1 MKAWSPLGR
10 LSLRFKTVLGIAL
23 IEIVLLAVLVWLSL
37 DYLASTKADAIAE
50 RARSTVDL
58 FAILAKDAVLSDDLA
73 SLDTFADAVMRN
85 PDVAYLRVTGHGRRL
100 VTRGEA
106 AVADAAADGRQGVAV
121 AGGVLHARAE
131 IREAGTG
138 FGLIEIGLST
148 AAQVQLVDQA
158 RRRLLGIAL
167 LEIALVA
174 LFSLLLGSYL
184 TRSLCMLKRAAQ
196 ELAATGVV
204 DGGLSHRIPVE
215 GRDELADT
223 ARAFNQMAERLQRS
237 YDALEEARAGAER
250 AAAEAQAASAA
261 ADAANAAKSRF
272 LAHMSHELRTPLNAV
287 LGTLDMTR
295 DWVLS
300 TEQREHLVMANEAG
314 HALLE
319 LINNVLDLSK
329 IEAGEMTLFA
339 EPTALA
345 ELVERAAATVRPLA
359 RAKGLDLRIA
369 LAADLPAAVQVDP
382 LRLRQVLINLL
393 GNAVKF
399 TDSGQVS
406 LGVQTLCTG
415 ASCERLRFEVQDTGT
430 GIPKDRQ
437 ARLFDEFSQIHDGA
451 VKQSGG
457 TGLGLAIS
465 QRIVNL
471 MGGQIAIDSAPGQ
484 GSRFSFELTLAV
496 AQRAVVPVVAAKP
509 VSACH
514 LPAGMTR
521 RDLPILLVDDV
532 KTNRMVAAAALTKAG
547 YVVRTADNGVEALA
561 AVCRE
566 PLGSVLMDVSMPVMD
581 GLEATRRIRSLAGS
595 VRALPIIAMTAH
607 ALTEEEDRCRAAGM
621 DDFITKPFARERL
634 LTVVDFWHG
643 SRHLRTTELD
653 VS

>member
-73 SLDTFADAVMRN
+73 SLETFADAVMRN

-100 VTRGEA
+100 VSRGEA

-196 ELAATGVV
+196 ELAATGVA

-250 AAAEAQAASAA
+250 AAAEALAASAA

-329 IEAGEMTLFA
+329 IEAGEMTLRA

-345 ELVERAAATVRPLA
+345 ELIERAAATVRPLA

-369 LAADLPAAVQVDP
+369 LAADLPAVVQVDP

-406 LGVQTLCTG
+406 LGLQTLCPG

-451 VKQSGG
+451 VKHSGG

-471 MGGQIAIDSAPGQ
+471 LGGQIVIDSALGQ
-484 GSRFSFELTLAV
+484 GSRFSFELALPV
-496 AQRAVVPVVAAKP
+496 ARRAVVPVVATREP
-509 VSACH
+509 ACR
-514 LPAGMTR
+514 LAAGTPR

-547 YVVRTADNGVEALA
+547 YAVRTAENGVEALA

-566 PLGSVLMDVSMPVMD
+566 PLGSVLMDVAMPVMD
-581 GLEATRRIRSLAGS
+581 GLEATRRIRSLTGS
-595 VRALPIIAMTAH
+595 VQGLPIIAMTAH

-634 LTVVDFWHG
+634 LSVVEFWHG
-643 SRHLRTTELD
+643 SRHLRTGELD

>member
-1 MKAWSPLGR
+1 MKAWSPHGR

-58 FAILAKDAVLSDDLA
+58 FAILARDAVLSDDLA
-73 SLDTFADAVMRN
+73 SLETFADAVMRN
-85 PDVAYLRVTGHGRRL
+85 PDVAYLRVSGHGRRL

-106 AVADAAADGRQGVAV
+106 AVADAAADGSQGVAV

-184 TRSLCMLKRAAQ
+184 TRSLCTLKRAAQ
-196 ELAATGVV
+196 ELAATGVAA
-204 DGGLSHRIPVE
+204 GGLSHRIPVE

-237 YDALEEARAGAER
+237 YGALEEARAGAER

-295 DWVLS
+295 DWELS

-329 IEAGEMTLFA
+329 IEAGEMTLRA

-382 LRLRQVLINLL
+382 LRLRQVLINLV

-406 LGVQTLCTG
+406 LGVQTRCPG
-415 ASCERLRFEVQDTGT
+415 EPCERLRFEVQDTGT

-451 VKQSGG
+451 AKHSGG

-471 MGGQIAIDSAPGQ
+471 LGGQIVIDSAPGQ
-484 GSRFSFELTLAV
+484 GSRFSFELALPV
-496 AQRAVVPVVAAKP
+496 ARQAVVPVAATHAP
-509 VSACH
+509 ACR
-514 LPAGMTR
+514 LPAGTAR

-547 YVVRTADNGVEALA
+547 YAVRTAENGVEALA

-581 GLEATRRIRSLAGS
+581 GLEATHRIRSLTGS

-634 LTVVDFWHG
+634 LSVVEFWHG